1 MKYCGVLKRMGLA
14 LSAAALC
21 SLMLAPGL
29 AGAADVA
36 VPSEKDETVYVYT
49 NADGSVKSSEVS
61 TILKNPD
68 GALKL
73 SDSTNLADVKGE
85 GDVSHSGS
93 GSSLTWDAEGKDV
106 TYTGKTS
113 AEAPVAMRVTY
124 TLDDQPVTADELAGK
139 SGKVTIRYD
148 FENHS
153 MQTAAIRG
161 VSQTIYTPFTCV
173 TALMFDGDDFK
184 NVTVENGK
192 VINDG
197 NDIVVAG
204 FAMPGLK
211 QSLGTMADDADV
223 PDHFTV
229 TADVTNFELKSTMT
243 IVTAGIMSEFDAD
256 SLGIE
261 NLDEASALTDAMG
274 QLIDGSS
281 KLTDGLNVL
290 KDGITAVNEG
300 TSALSS
306 GVTTLSGG
314 LYQLAYGSGDVP
326 GLAGVSDSASQL
338 VDGLEKVSTGI
349 QQIADETT
357 GLPAAAA
364 TLTELA
370 STYAD
375 EATTVA
381 AAQTE
386 LAALVAAAGDTPPA
400 HDNLNK
406 ILGDAGTMADAV
418 NQVAPGVQSASDN
431 LKSASA
437 TLASIVTNAKSLPQ
451 GLATAFEVAKE
462 LYGGATGLEAYTV
475 QLEDTTKKLA
485 EGAQAAVDGSK
496 TLTQGMQTFNDEGVA
511 QLVNTLQNDFGGTL
525 DRMNALSDAAKSYTN
540 FGGITEGTTG
550 SVKFVFET
558 DAIKKQ

>member
-61 TILKNPD
+61 SILKNPD

-124 TLDDQPVTADELAGK
+124 TLDGQPVTADELAGK

-153 MQTAAIRG
+153 TQTAAIRG
-161 VSQTIYTPFTCV
+161 VFQTIYTPFTCV

-243 IVTAGIMSEFDAD
+243 IVTAGIMSELDAK
-256 SLGIE
+256 SLGVGE
-261 NLDEASALTDAMG
+261 FDDASALTDAMG
-274 QLIDGSS
+274 QLIDGSD
-281 KLTDGLNVL
+281 KLTTGLEEL
-290 KDGITAVNEG
+290 ASSSKQLEAGASSLLG
-300 TSALSS
+300 GAQALE
-306 GVTTLSGG
+306 GG
-314 LYQLAYGSGDVP
+314 LYALASDDALGKLQTGAASLASSIGQISG
-326 GLAGVSDSASQL
+326 
-338 VDGLEKVSTGI
+338 KVSESKTML
-349 QQIADETT
+349 AE
-357 GLPAAAA
+357 AAAA
-364 TLTELA
+364 LENAGGSAEEL
-370 STYAD
+370 
-375 EATTVA
+375 A
-381 AAQTE
+381 AAQAVLERNKDKISEADYATLSKALADGAKSAQTAGAIGGKLKDADASFEALVAGLNSAEQGASSLESGAAGAIDAANE
-386 LAALVAAAGDTPPA
+386 LAAGAQQLV
-400 HDNLNK
+400 
-406 ILGDAGTMADAV
+406 
-418 NQVAPGVQSASDN
+418 
-431 LKSASA
+431 
-437 TLASIVTNAKSLPQ
+437 
-451 GLATAFEVAKE
+451 
-462 LYGGATGLEAYTV
+462 GGAE
-475 QLEDTTKKLA
+475 QLNIAVPQLTQA
-485 EGAQAAVDGSK
+485 MQQAADGSK

>member
-61 TILKNPD
+61 SILKNPD

-124 TLDDQPVTADELAGK
+124 TLDGQPVTADELAGK

-153 MQTAAIRG
+153 TQTAAIRG

-243 IVTAGIMSEFDAD
+243 IVTAGIMSELDAK
-256 SLGIE
+256 SLGVGE
-261 NLDEASALTDAMG
+261 FDDASALTDAMG
-274 QLIDGSS
+274 QLIDGSD
-281 KLTDGLNVL
+281 KLTTGLEEL
-290 KDGITAVNEG
+290 ASSSKQLEAGASSLLG
-300 TSALSS
+300 GAQALE
-306 GVTTLSGG
+306 GG
-314 LYQLAYGSGDVP
+314 LYALTSDDALGKLQTGAASLASSIGQISG
-326 GLAGVSDSASQL
+326 
-338 VDGLEKVSTGI
+338 KVSESKTML
-349 QQIADETT
+349 AE
-357 GLPAAAA
+357 AAAA
-364 TLTELA
+364 LENAGGSAEEL
-370 STYAD
+370 
-375 EATTVA
+375 A
-381 AAQTE
+381 AAQAVLERNKDKISEADYATLSKALADGAKSAQTAGAIGGKLKDAGASFEALVAGLNSAEQGASSLESGAAGAIDAANE
-386 LAALVAAAGDTPPA
+386 LAAGAQQLV
-400 HDNLNK
+400 
-406 ILGDAGTMADAV
+406 
-418 NQVAPGVQSASDN
+418 
-431 LKSASA
+431 
-437 TLASIVTNAKSLPQ
+437 
-451 GLATAFEVAKE
+451 
-462 LYGGATGLEAYTV
+462 GGAK
-475 QLEDTTKKLA
+475 QLNIAVPQLTQA
-485 EGAQAAVDGSK
+485 MQQAADGSK

>member
-36 VPSEKDETVYVYT
+36 VPSEKDETVYVCT

-68 GALKL
+68 GAFKL

-124 TLDDQPVTADELAGK
+124 TLDGQPVTADELAGK

-153 MQTAAIRG
+153 TQTAAIRG

-243 IVTAGIMSEFDAD
+243 IVTAGIMSELDAK
-256 SLGIE
+256 SLGVGE
-261 NLDEASALTDAMG
+261 FDDASALTDAMG
-274 QLIDGSS
+274 QLIDGSD
-281 KLTDGLNVL
+281 KLTTGLEEL
-290 KDGITAVNEG
+290 ASSSKQLEAGASSLLG
-300 TSALSS
+300 GAQALE
-306 GVTTLSGG
+306 GG
-314 LYQLAYGSGDVP
+314 LYALASDDALGKLQTGAASLASSIGQISG
-326 GLAGVSDSASQL
+326 
-338 VDGLEKVSTGI
+338 KVSESKTML
-349 QQIADETT
+349 AE
-357 GLPAAAA
+357 AAAA
-364 TLTELA
+364 LENAGGSAEEL
-370 STYAD
+370 
-375 EATTVA
+375 A
-381 AAQTE
+381 AAQAVLERNKDKISEADYATLSKALADGAKSAQTAGAIGGKLKDADASFEALVAGLNSAEQGASSLESGAAGAIDAANE
-386 LAALVAAAGDTPPA
+386 LAAGAQQLV
-400 HDNLNK
+400 
-406 ILGDAGTMADAV
+406 
-418 NQVAPGVQSASDN
+418 
-431 LKSASA
+431 
-437 TLASIVTNAKSLPQ
+437 
-451 GLATAFEVAKE
+451 
-462 LYGGATGLEAYTV
+462 GGAE
-475 QLEDTTKKLA
+475 QLNIAVPQLTQA
-485 EGAQAAVDGSK
+485 MQQAADGSK

>member
-21 SLMLAPGL
+21 SLTLAPGL

-61 TILKNPD
+61 TILKNSD

-113 AEAPVAMRVTY
+113 AEAPVAMHVTY
-124 TLDDQPVTADELAGK
+124 TLDGQPVTADELAGK

-153 MQTAAIRG
+153 TQTAAIRG

-211 QSLGTMADDADV
+211 QSLGAMADDADV

-243 IVTAGIMSEFDAD
+243 IVTAGIMSELDAK
-256 SLGIE
+256 SLGVGE
-261 NLDEASALTDAMG
+261 FDDASALTDAMG
-274 QLIDGSS
+274 QLIDGSD
-281 KLTDGLNVL
+281 KLTTGLEEL
-290 KDGITAVNEG
+290 ASSSKQLEAGASSLLG
-300 TSALSS
+300 GAQALE
-306 GVTTLSGG
+306 GG
-314 LYQLAYGSGDVP
+314 LYALASDDALGKLQTGAASLASSIGQISG
-326 GLAGVSDSASQL
+326 
-338 VDGLEKVSTGI
+338 KVSESKTML
-349 QQIADETT
+349 AE
-357 GLPAAAA
+357 AAAA
-364 TLTELA
+364 LENAGGSAEEL
-370 STYAD
+370 
-375 EATTVA
+375 A
-381 AAQTE
+381 AAQAVLESNKDKISEADYATLSKALADGAKSAQTAGAIGGKLKDADASFEALVAGLKSAEQGASSLESGAAGAIDAANE
-386 LAALVAAAGDTPPA
+386 LAAGAQQLV
-400 HDNLNK
+400 
-406 ILGDAGTMADAV
+406 
-418 NQVAPGVQSASDN
+418 
-431 LKSASA
+431 
-437 TLASIVTNAKSLPQ
+437 
-451 GLATAFEVAKE
+451 
-462 LYGGATGLEAYTV
+462 GGAE
-475 QLEDTTKKLA
+475 QLNIAVPQLTQA
-485 EGAQAAVDGSK
+485 MQQAADGSK

>member
-68 GALKL
+68 GAFKL

-124 TLDDQPVTADELAGK
+124 TLDGQPVTADELAGK

-153 MQTAAIRG
+153 TQTAAIRG

-243 IVTAGIMSEFDAD
+243 IVTAGIMSELDAK
-256 SLGIE
+256 SLGVGE
-261 NLDEASALTDAMG
+261 FDDASALTDAMG
-274 QLIDGSS
+274 QLIDGSD
-281 KLTDGLNVL
+281 KLTTGLEEL
-290 KDGITAVNEG
+290 ASSSKQLEAGASSLLG
-300 TSALSS
+300 GAQALE
-306 GVTTLSGG
+306 GG
-314 LYQLAYGSGDVP
+314 LYALASDDALGKLQTGAASLASSIGQISG
-326 GLAGVSDSASQL
+326 
-338 VDGLEKVSTGI
+338 KVSESKTML
-349 QQIADETT
+349 AE
-357 GLPAAAA
+357 AA
-364 TLTELA
+364 TALENAGGSAEEL
-370 STYAD
+370 
-375 EATTVA
+375 A
-381 AAQTE
+381 AAQAVLESNKGKISEDDYATLSKALADGAKSAQTAGAIGGKLKDADASFEALVAGLNSAEQGASSLESGAAGAIDAANE
-386 LAALVAAAGDTPPA
+386 LAAGAQQLV
-400 HDNLNK
+400 
-406 ILGDAGTMADAV
+406 
-418 NQVAPGVQSASDN
+418 
-431 LKSASA
+431 
-437 TLASIVTNAKSLPQ
+437 
-451 GLATAFEVAKE
+451 
-462 LYGGATGLEAYTV
+462 GGAE
-475 QLEDTTKKLA
+475 QLNIAVPQLTQA
-485 EGAQAAVDGSK
+485 MQQAADGSK

>member
-1 MKYCGVLKRMGLA
+1 MKYCSVLKRMGLA

-21 SLMLAPGL
+21 SLMLAPEL

-61 TILKNPD
+61 SILKNPD

-124 TLDDQPVTADELAGK
+124 TLDGQPVTADELAGK

-153 MQTAAIRG
+153 TQTAAIRG

-243 IVTAGIMSEFDAD
+243 IVTAGIMSELDAK
-256 SLGIE
+256 SLGVGE
-261 NLDEASALTDAMG
+261 FDDASALTDAMG
-274 QLIDGSS
+274 QLIDGSD
-281 KLTDGLNVL
+281 KLTTGLEEL
-290 KDGITAVNEG
+290 ASSSKQLEAGASSLLG
-300 TSALSS
+300 GAQALE
-306 GVTTLSGG
+306 GG
-314 LYQLAYGSGDVP
+314 LYALASDDALGKLQTGAASLASSIGQISG
-326 GLAGVSDSASQL
+326 
-338 VDGLEKVSTGI
+338 KVSESRTML
-349 QQIADETT
+349 AE
-357 GLPAAAA
+357 AAAA
-364 TLTELA
+364 LENAGGSAEEL
-370 STYAD
+370 
-375 EATTVA
+375 A
-381 AAQTE
+381 AAQAVLESNKDKISEADYATLSKALADGAKSAQTAGAIGGKLKDADTSFATLVSGLNSAEQGASNLESGAASAIDAANE
-386 LAALVAAAGDTPPA
+386 LAAGAQQLV
-400 HDNLNK
+400 
-406 ILGDAGTMADAV
+406 
-418 NQVAPGVQSASDN
+418 
-431 LKSASA
+431 
-437 TLASIVTNAKSLPQ
+437 
-451 GLATAFEVAKE
+451 
-462 LYGGATGLEAYTV
+462 GGAE
-475 QLEDTTKKLA
+475 QLNIAVPQLTQA
-485 EGAQAAVDGSK
+485 MQQAADGSK
-496 TLTQGMQTFNDEGVA
+496 TLTQGMQTFNDEGVV

>member
-14 LSAAALC
+14 LPAAALC
-21 SLMLAPGL
+21 SLMLAPEL

-124 TLDDQPVTADELAGK
+124 TLDGQPVTADELAGK

-153 MQTAAIRG
+153 TQTAAIRG

-243 IVTAGIMSEFDAD
+243 IVTAGIMSELDAK
-256 SLGIE
+256 SLGVGE
-261 NLDEASALTDAMG
+261 FDDASALTDAMG
-274 QLIDGSS
+274 QLIDGSD
-281 KLTDGLNVL
+281 KLTTGLEEL
-290 KDGITAVNEG
+290 ASSSKQLEAGASSLLG
-300 TSALSS
+300 GAQALE
-306 GVTTLSGG
+306 GG
-314 LYQLAYGSGDVP
+314 LYALASDDALGKLQTGAALLASSIGQISG
-326 GLAGVSDSASQL
+326 
-338 VDGLEKVSTGI
+338 KVSESKTML
-349 QQIADETT
+349 AE
-357 GLPAAAA
+357 AAAA
-364 TLTELA
+364 LENAGGSAEEL
-370 STYAD
+370 
-375 EATTVA
+375 A
-381 AAQTE
+381 AAQAVLESNKGKISEDDYATLSKALADGAKSAQTAGAIGGKLKDAGASFEALVAGLNSAEQGASSLESGAAGAIDAANE
-386 LAALVAAAGDTPPA
+386 LAAGAQQLV
-400 HDNLNK
+400 
-406 ILGDAGTMADAV
+406 
-418 NQVAPGVQSASDN
+418 
-431 LKSASA
+431 
-437 TLASIVTNAKSLPQ
+437 
-451 GLATAFEVAKE
+451 
-462 LYGGATGLEAYTV
+462 GGAE
-475 QLEDTTKKLA
+475 QLNIAVPQLTQA
-485 EGAQAAVDGSK
+485 MQQAADGSK

>member
-61 TILKNPD
+61 SILKNPD

-113 AEAPVAMRVTY
+113 AEAPVAMRATY
-124 TLDDQPVTADELAGK
+124 TLDGQPVTADELAGK

-153 MQTAAIRG
+153 TQTAAIRG
-161 VSQTIYTPFTCV
+161 VFQTIYTPFTCV

-243 IVTAGIMSEFDAD
+243 IVTAGIMSELDAK
-256 SLGIE
+256 SLGVGE
-261 NLDEASALTDAMG
+261 FDDASALTDAMG
-274 QLIDGSS
+274 QLIDGSD
-281 KLTDGLNVL
+281 KLTTGLEEL
-290 KDGITAVNEG
+290 ASSSKQLEAGASSLLG
-300 TSALSS
+300 GAQALE
-306 GVTTLSGG
+306 GG
-314 LYQLAYGSGDVP
+314 LYALASDDALGKLQTGAASLASSIGQISG
-326 GLAGVSDSASQL
+326 
-338 VDGLEKVSTGI
+338 KVSESKTML
-349 QQIADETT
+349 AE
-357 GLPAAAA
+357 AAA
-364 TLTELA
+364 TLENAGGSAEEL
-370 STYAD
+370 
-375 EATTVA
+375 A
-381 AAQTE
+381 AAQAVLERNKDKISEADYATLSKALADGAKSAQTAGAIGGKLKDAGASFEALVAGLNSAEQGASSLESGAAGAIDAANE
-386 LAALVAAAGDTPPA
+386 LAAGAQQLV
-400 HDNLNK
+400 
-406 ILGDAGTMADAV
+406 
-418 NQVAPGVQSASDN
+418 
-431 LKSASA
+431 
-437 TLASIVTNAKSLPQ
+437 
-451 GLATAFEVAKE
+451 
-462 LYGGATGLEAYTV
+462 GGAE
-475 QLEDTTKKLA
+475 QLNIAVPQLTQA
-485 EGAQAAVDGSK
+485 MQQAADGSK

>member
-68 GALKL
+68 GAFKL

-124 TLDDQPVTADELAGK
+124 TLDGQPVTADELAGK

-153 MQTAAIRG
+153 TQTAAIRG

-243 IVTAGIMSEFDAD
+243 IVTAGIMSELDAK
-256 SLGIE
+256 SLGVGE
-261 NLDEASALTDAMG
+261 FDDASALTDAMG
-274 QLIDGSS
+274 QLIDGSD
-281 KLTDGLNVL
+281 KLTTGLEEL
-290 KDGITAVNEG
+290 ASSSKQLEAGASSLLG
-300 TSALSS
+300 GAQALE
-306 GVTTLSGG
+306 GG
-314 LYQLAYGSGDVP
+314 LYALASDDALGKLQTGAASLASSIGQISG
-326 GLAGVSDSASQL
+326 
-338 VDGLEKVSTGI
+338 KVSESKTML
-349 QQIADETT
+349 AE
-357 GLPAAAA
+357 AAA
-364 TLTELA
+364 TLENAGGSAEEL
-370 STYAD
+370 
-375 EATTVA
+375 A
-381 AAQTE
+381 AAQAVLESNKGKISEDDYATLSKALADGAKSAQTAGAIGGKLKDADASFEALVAGLNSAEQGASSLESGAAGAIDAANE
-386 LAALVAAAGDTPPA
+386 LAAGAQQLV
-400 HDNLNK
+400 
-406 ILGDAGTMADAV
+406 
-418 NQVAPGVQSASDN
+418 
-431 LKSASA
+431 
-437 TLASIVTNAKSLPQ
+437 
-451 GLATAFEVAKE
+451 
-462 LYGGATGLEAYTV
+462 GGAE
-475 QLEDTTKKLA
+475 QLNIAVPQLTQA
-485 EGAQAAVDGSK
+485 MQQAADGSK

>member
-61 TILKNPD
+61 STLKNPD

-124 TLDDQPVTADELAGK
+124 TLDGQPVTADELAGK

-153 MQTAAIRG
+153 TQTAAIRG

-243 IVTAGIMSEFDAD
+243 IVTAGIMSELDAK
-256 SLGIE
+256 SLGVGE
-261 NLDEASALTDAMG
+261 FDDASALTDAMG
-274 QLIDGSS
+274 QLIDGSD
-281 KLTDGLNVL
+281 KLTTGLEEL
-290 KDGITAVNEG
+290 ASSSKQLEAGASSLLG
-300 TSALSS
+300 GAQALE
-306 GVTTLSGG
+306 GG
-314 LYQLAYGSGDVP
+314 LYALASDDALGKLQTGAASLASSIGQISG
-326 GLAGVSDSASQL
+326 
-338 VDGLEKVSTGI
+338 KVSESKTML
-349 QQIADETT
+349 AE
-357 GLPAAAA
+357 AAAA
-364 TLTELA
+364 LENAGGSAEELA
-370 STYAD
+370 DAQAVLESNKGEISKDDYATLSKALAD
-375 EATTVA
+375 GAKS
-381 AAQTE
+381 AQTAGAIGGKLKDAGASFEALVAGLNSAEQGASSLESGAADAIDAANE
-386 LAALVAAAGDTPPA
+386 LAAGARQLV
-400 HDNLNK
+400 
-406 ILGDAGTMADAV
+406 
-418 NQVAPGVQSASDN
+418 
-431 LKSASA
+431 
-437 TLASIVTNAKSLPQ
+437 
-451 GLATAFEVAKE
+451 
-462 LYGGATGLEAYTV
+462 GGAE
-475 QLEDTTKKLA
+475 QLNIAVPQLTQA
-485 EGAQAAVDGSK
+485 MQQAADGSK

>member
-1 MKYCGVLKRMGLA
+1 MKYCGVLKRMSLA

-243 IVTAGIMSEFDAD
+243 IVTAGIMSELDAK
-256 SLGIE
+256 SLGVGE
-261 NLDEASALTDAMG
+261 FDDASALTNAMG
-274 QLIDGSS
+274 QLIDGSD
-281 KLTDGLNVL
+281 KLTTGLEEL
-290 KDGITAVNEG
+290 ASSSKQLEAGASSLLG
-300 TSALSS
+300 GAQALE
-306 GVTTLSGG
+306 GG
-314 LYQLAYGSGDVP
+314 LYVLASDDALGKLQAGAASLASSIGQISG
-326 GLAGVSDSASQL
+326 
-338 VDGLEKVSTGI
+338 KVSESRTML
-349 QQIADETT
+349 AE
-357 GLPAAAA
+357 AAAA
-364 TLTELA
+364 LENAGGSAEEL
-370 STYAD
+370 
-375 EATTVA
+375 A
-381 AAQTE
+381 AAQAVLESNKDKISEADYATLSKALADGAKSAQTAGAIGGKLKDADTSFATLVSGLNSAEQGASNLESGAASAIDAANE
-386 LAALVAAAGDTPPA
+386 LAAGAQQLV
-400 HDNLNK
+400 
-406 ILGDAGTMADAV
+406 
-418 NQVAPGVQSASDN
+418 
-431 LKSASA
+431 
-437 TLASIVTNAKSLPQ
+437 
-451 GLATAFEVAKE
+451 
-462 LYGGATGLEAYTV
+462 GGAE
-475 QLEDTTKKLA
+475 QLNIAVPQLTQA
-485 EGAQAAVDGSK
+485 MQQAADGSK
-496 TLTQGMQTFNDEGVA
+496 TLTQGMQTFNDEGVV

>member
-61 TILKNPD
+61 SILKNPD

-93 GSSLTWDAEGKDV
+93 CSSLTWDAEGKDV

-153 MQTAAIRG
+153 TQTAAIRG
-161 VSQTIYTPFTCV
+161 ISQTIYTPFTCV

-211 QSLGTMADDADV
+211 QSLGAMADDADV

-243 IVTAGIMSEFDAD
+243 IVTAGIMSELDAK
-256 SLGIE
+256 SLGVGE
-261 NLDEASALTDAMG
+261 FDDASALTDAMG
-274 QLIDGSS
+274 QLIDGSD
-281 KLTDGLNVL
+281 KLTTGLEEL
-290 KDGITAVNEG
+290 ASSSKQLEAGASSLLG
-300 TSALSS
+300 GAQALE
-306 GVTTLSGG
+306 GG
-314 LYQLAYGSGDVP
+314 LYALASDDALGKLQTGAASLASSIGQISG
-326 GLAGVSDSASQL
+326 
-338 VDGLEKVSTGI
+338 KVSESKTML
-349 QQIADETT
+349 AE
-357 GLPAAAA
+357 AAAA
-364 TLTELA
+364 LENAGGSAEEL
-370 STYAD
+370 
-375 EATTVA
+375 A
-381 AAQTE
+381 AAQAVLERNKDKISEADYATLSKALADGAKSAQTAGAIGGKLKDADASFEALVAGLNSAEQGASSLESGAADAIDAANE
-386 LAALVAAAGDTPPA
+386 LAAGAQQLV
-400 HDNLNK
+400 
-406 ILGDAGTMADAV
+406 
-418 NQVAPGVQSASDN
+418 
-431 LKSASA
+431 
-437 TLASIVTNAKSLPQ
+437 
-451 GLATAFEVAKE
+451 
-462 LYGGATGLEAYTV
+462 GGAE
-475 QLEDTTKKLA
+475 QLNIAVPQLTQA
-485 EGAQAAVDGSK
+485 MQQAADGSK

>member
-124 TLDDQPVTADELAGK
+124 TLDGQPVTADELAGK

-153 MQTAAIRG
+153 TQTAAIRG

-243 IVTAGIMSEFDAD
+243 IVTAGIMSELDAK
-256 SLGIE
+256 SLGVGE
-261 NLDEASALTDAMG
+261 FDDASALTDAMG
-274 QLIDGSS
+274 QLIDGSD
-281 KLTDGLNVL
+281 KLTTGLEEL
-290 KDGITAVNEG
+290 ASSSKQLEAGASSLLG
-300 TSALSS
+300 GAQALE
-306 GVTTLSGG
+306 GG
-314 LYQLAYGSGDVP
+314 LYVLASDDALGKLQAGAASLASSIGQISG
-326 GLAGVSDSASQL
+326 
-338 VDGLEKVSTGI
+338 KVSESRTML
-349 QQIADETT
+349 AE
-357 GLPAAAA
+357 AAAA
-364 TLTELA
+364 LENAGGSAEEL
-370 STYAD
+370 
-375 EATTVA
+375 A
-381 AAQTE
+381 AAQAVLESNKDKISEADYATLSKALADGAKSAQTAGAIGGKLKDADASFAALVSGLNSAEQGASNLESGAASAIDTANE
-386 LAALVAAAGDTPPA
+386 LAAGAQQLV
-400 HDNLNK
+400 
-406 ILGDAGTMADAV
+406 
-418 NQVAPGVQSASDN
+418 
-431 LKSASA
+431 
-437 TLASIVTNAKSLPQ
+437 
-451 GLATAFEVAKE
+451 
-462 LYGGATGLEAYTV
+462 GGAE
-475 QLEDTTKKLA
+475 QLNIAVPQLTQA
-485 EGAQAAVDGSK
+485 MQQAADGSK

-558 DAIKKQ
+558 DTIKKQ